1 MKTLNRTALGLA
13 AALALSACGGRA
25 APQAVNPSA
34 AAAGSTSGNPSFTG
48 GTGTSEGYT
57 ENPTP
62 ANIGTPAES
71 YAFTITGN
79 GGTDPEF
86 ETPEVYTADNLL
98 RVKITPAGAS
108 NISLASGIYSAFS
121 GGYGCIKYN
130 VTVLGRTVTTQV
142 LAVKGADNQACP
154 NAPKSQII
162 DFSGRLTPGHGPAI
176 VKIDQASSSTYCER
190 VLACMQN
197 PWASPQCKY
206 NYPAYLQGS
215 FCPTK
220 TMYMNYTGTGT
231 VEVQVNGTSFAE
243 GN

>member
-25 APQAVNPSA
+25 ADTTALVDPNAAAAAAAA
-34 AAAGSTSGNPSFTG
+34 AAAGNTAVAAPTPIASA
-48 GTGTSEGYT
+48 
-57 ENPTP
+57 TP

-71 YAFTITGN
+71 YSFTITGIN
-79 GGTDPEF
+79 GTDPSF
-86 ETPEVYTADNLL
+86 VTPEIITADNLL
-98 RVKITPAGAS
+98 RVKITPSGAS

-130 VTVLGRTVTTQV
+130 VTVLGRTVATQV
-142 LAVKGADNQACP
+142 LAVQGADNQACP

-162 DFSGRLTPGHGPAI
+162 DFSGRLTPGHAPII
-176 VKIDQASSSTYCER
+176 VKVDQASTSTYCER

-197 PWASPQCKY
+197 PWASPQCTY
-206 NYPAYLQGS
+206 NYPSYLQNS
-215 FCPTK
+215 YCPTK
-220 TMYMNYTGTGT
+220 AMYMNYTATGT
-231 VEVQVNGTSFAE
+231 VEIQVNGTSFAV